1 MHTDNTTSRP
11 SVQQT
16 QTHCTLCG
24 ELIDPLRVLLLKKQ
38 ERQVICLFCG
48 EEQARQDRKLWC
60 IAPMHKSNY
69 MLFTDRRDLKGIN
82 NKGGLVK

>member
-1 MHTDNTTSRP
+1 MSI
-11 SVQQT
+11 QT
-16 QTHCTLCG
+16 EQHCTLCG

-38 ERQVICLFCG
+38 ERPVICLFCG

-69 MLFTDRRDLKGIN
+69 MLIKNHADLIGLN
-82 NKGGLVK
+82 CKGGLVK

>member
-1 MHTDNTTSRP
+1 MSIE
-11 SVQQT
+11 Q
-16 QTHCTLCG
+16 HCTLCG
-24 ELIDPLRVLLLKKQ
+24 EEIEPMRVLLLKKQ
-38 ERQVICLFCG
+38 ICLFCG

-69 MLFTDRRDLKGIN
+69 MLFTNREDLTGIN